1 MPVTSRLK
9 GPSVITGSPEQLLVE
24 KWGTWVM
31 GTWSGV
37 AEERVGGGDQKGD
50 KDQRVKG
57 QRVRQWGRY
66 GGEHILCRLPEMPG
80 VRQATVSLWQFL

>member
-1 MPVTSRLK
+1 MTQ
-9 GPSVITGSPEQLLVE
+9 GPSVIMGYPEQMLVE
-24 KWGTWVM
+24 KWGTWVL

-57 QRVRQWGRY
+57 QRVRQWGRRTHTLQTSRNARGAT
-66 GGEHILCRLPEMPG
+66 GGGFAL
-80 VRQATVSLWQFL
+80 AVSLAYP